1 MGNSVLVLIVGGILI
16 FFWGLSSLYNGEV
29 YWPTETSF
37 RDKEYITRGRIPAL
51 IHGLPLTI
59 GGILG
64 LLAGLLAILA
74 PESDMVE
81 LLGKTYIILLLAGC
95 VGSFLASAIGL
106 GASAEET
113 DPSELDEAARKQFGD
128 KYGRW

>member
-1 MGNSVLVLIVGGILI
+1 MGNLVLVLIIGGILI
-16 FFWGLSSLYNGEV
+16 FFWGLSSLYTGEV

-37 RDKEYITRGRIPAL
+37 TDKEYITKGRIPAL
-51 IHGLPLTI
+51 IHGWPLTI
-59 GGILG
+59 GGVLG
-64 LLAGLLAILA
+64 LLAGLLALFA

-81 LLGKTYIILLLAGC
+81 LLIKIYIILLLAGC

-113 DPSELDEAARKQFGD
+113 DPTELDEAARKQFGD
-128 KYGRW
+128 KYERL